1 MSAAFDYKPEDAFY
15 GPLGSLAKRIE
26 PFVPINSLALYCEL
40 LVAVGTIVGRRAVI
54 RYIEDE
60 HFSNLFLIMVGKT
73 GVGKGTSWNIVN
85 RIATE
90 ISDDFPSLVP
100 TDSASAPGLIALVR
114 DPSTRVVNG
123 KETQDAGVADKR
135 RLVLFE
141 EMETLFTAMRRQGST
156 LDQTWRLAWA
166 GRTLEN
172 NARTQERAT
181 NPHLSTVCQI
191 TPEAFKQA
199 INERGHCRLTSGFI
213 NRFLIVPVTRERRI
227 HRSST
232 LPDVQDLVATIR
244 RALSSLG
251 PVQDGL
257 KPREITWA
265 PEACG
270 EWDAFC
276 DALDDGDAF
285 LEGVETAYGRL
296 KPMIMRVAMLL
307 AVIDGDS
314 MIRLCHLRAAKA
326 LCLHLVDA
334 SRHFFSDRDSGRA
347 RTAGER
353 LREYRPKENDFSV
366 TDLHVWMKNRLPKDL
381 VPPAEELHRL
391 IDELIRTGVWVTVQR
406 TESPRHRGWRFA
418 LAEAS
423 DHLGLPEDEN
433 RERQA
438 EGLSQTSPGTPCA
451 GMEEPYYLG
460 ASFQVPHLIEGLTLD
475 NSPHV
480 VRRGETGHIVQLR
493 TDGTG
498 TTFDSL
504 LAIQKRERGY
514 RLVCITG
521 ELLLLPAKPV
531 LEWAKTPMADLQ
543 MA

>member
-1 MSAAFDYKPEDAFY
+1 MNAAFNYTPEDAFY
-15 GPLGSLAKRIE
+15 GPLGLLAKRIE

-40 LVAVGTIVGRRAVI
+40 LVALGTIVGRRAVI

-114 DPSTRVVNG
+114 DPSTKVVNG
-123 KETQDAGVADKR
+123 KETQDAGVVDKR

-181 NPHLSTVCQI
+181 NPHLSTICQI

-199 INERGHCRLTSGFI
+199 INERAHCRVTSGFI

-232 LPDVQDLVATIR
+232 LPDVQDSVATIR
-244 RALSSLG
+244 QALNSLG
-251 PVQDGL
+251 PVKDPPS
-257 KPREITWA
+257 PREFTWA

-276 DALDDGDAF
+276 DALDDEDAF

-307 AVIDGDS
+307 AVIDDDS

-326 LCLHLVDA
+326 LCLQLVDA
-334 SRHFFSDRDSGRA
+334 SRHFFSNTDTGRS

-353 LREYRPKENDFSV
+353 LREFRPKGSDFGL
-366 TDLHVWMKNRLPKDL
+366 TDLHVWMKNHFTKGS
-381 VPPAEELHRL
+381 VPRAEELHRL
-391 IDELIRTGVWVTVQR
+391 INDLIGTGVWVAVQR
-406 TESPRHRGWRFA
+406 TEGPQHRGWRFA

-423 DHLGLPEDEN
+423 DHLGSPEDDN
-433 RERQA
+433 RAGQA
-438 EGLSQTSPGTPCA
+438 ESLPQPSPGMPCA

-460 ASFQVPHLIEGLTLD
+460 ASFRVPHPIEGLTLD

-480 VRRGETGHIVQLR
+480 VRRGETGHIVQLH
-493 TDGTG
+493 TDGAG
-498 TTFDSL
+498 ATFDSL

-514 RLVCITG
+514 RLVCIADK
-521 ELLLLPAKPV
+521 LLLLPAKPV
-531 LEWAKTPMADLQ
+531 LDWAKTPMADLQ